1 MTTPELLKGPAVAV
15 APPSDDP
22 DSIGGRLP
30 GNRFSERDTDEV
42 ITFAAAADVVVGAG
56 AFCGDDDDGDDGD

>member
-42 ITFAAAADVVVGAG
+42 ITLECWIGLLPAPRVEAVVEVW
-56 AFCGDDDDGDDGD
+56 